1 MDDLKPE
8 YNTIME
14 WLPQRYP
21 FLLVDCVIEVEEEYI
36 RTRKCVS
43 AGDYL
48 KESGNY
54 LIENMAQSASALFGY
69 RNRNS
74 NRIIENMYLA
84 AIEEAEINRLPCVGE
99 VIETEVNVVIAIG
112 TLARVKAVS
121 YGENHK
127 KIGEAGLVLYIS

>member
-1 MDDLKPE
+1 MNALKSE
-8 YNTIME
+8 CSTIME

-21 FLLVDCVIEVEEEYI
+21 FLLVDCVVELEEEYI

-43 AGDYL
+43 AEDYL
-48 KESGNY
+48 KESGSY

-74 NRIIENMYLA
+74 NQNIKNMYLA
-84 AIEEAEINRLPCVGE
+84 AIDEARIERLPYVGE
-99 VIETEVNVVIAIG
+99 VIETEVNVVIAVG
-112 TLARVKAVS
+112 TLARVRAVS
-121 YGENHK
+121 YGEKHK